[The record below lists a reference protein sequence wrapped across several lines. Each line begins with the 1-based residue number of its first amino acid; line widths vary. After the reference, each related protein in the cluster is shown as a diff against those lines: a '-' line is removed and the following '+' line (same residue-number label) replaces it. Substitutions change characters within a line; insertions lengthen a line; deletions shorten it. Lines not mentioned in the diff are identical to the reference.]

1 MLRTIM
7 RAGSRKARSARAV
20 FVVALAM
27 SSLQGIGAFALSQ
40 PVASSGCDAT
50 ASTPIPQPTQAE
62 LDAAGLGG
70 IPLAP
75 DSARRDLVA

>member
-7 RAGSRKARSARAV
+7 RAGSRKARSARAA
-20 FVVALAM
+20 FVIALAM
-27 SSLQGIGAFALSQ
+27 TSFQGIGAVAQSQ
-40 PVASSGCDAT
+40 PVASTGCDAS